1 MDQTRWARPGKEE
14 WAQAQG
20 AVQCGLGR
28 DKAKRPAASL
38 RCSASGWRA
47 VAVAVAV
54 ADAHQPLPVPKNAHP
69 LFLAGRRP
77 RGSHPPEG
85 NFFLPFFC
93 WTTLP
98 PSVMSESE
106 LAVIQPECF
115 DGSIQQV
122 EEEVAMYCPMIC
134 REIVQ
139 NGTGTSKN
147 HAIPL
152 PERVNPASLS
162 LILDYCRFHQVP
174 GRSNKERKSFDEKFV
189 RIDTERLCELTSA
202 ADSLQLKPLVDLTS
216 RALARIIEG
225 KTPEEIRDIFHLPD
239 DLTEEEKLEPLK
251 NINDDPRIRLLNRLY
266 AKKRKEL
273 QDRQKLKDVQ
283 VQEEQKD
290 ERSLDELLCYING
303 DGGSGGGKAAKSK
316 KKNKRRKDHAKNP
329 PKADF
334 ESVNKDGA
342 ACVVQC
348 KRDSGDISGLPC
360 QSPDM
365 QDDVEYAFEDADL
378 DDGLDPAMKEKLDR
392 EVEDF
397 ARRLNSA
404 YSERMH
410 LGQDRR
416 IESHIAS
423 NGSMQRFPGFN
434 HR

>member
-1 MDQTRWARPGKEE
+1 
-14 WAQAQG
+14 
-20 AVQCGLGR
+20 
-28 DKAKRPAASL
+28 
-38 RCSASGWRA
+38 
-47 VAVAVAV
+47 
-54 ADAHQPLPVPKNAHP
+54 
-69 LFLAGRRP
+69 
-77 RGSHPPEG
+77 
-85 NFFLPFFC
+85 
-93 WTTLP
+93 
-98 PSVMSESE
+98 MSETE
-106 LAVIQPECF
+106 LAVIKPEQALKTYIWLQCF

-122 EEEVAMYCPMIC
+122 EEEVAMFCPMIC
-134 REIVQ
+134 REIVK
-139 NGTGTSKN
+139 NGTGSSKN
-147 HAIPL
+147 HAIAL

-273 QDRQKLKDVQ
+273 QERQKLKDVQ

-290 ERSLDELLCYING
+290 ERSLDELLCFING
-303 DGGSGGGKAAKSK
+303 DGGSGGGKTAKSK
-316 KKNKRRKDHAKNP
+316 KKNKRRKDQAKNP
-329 PKADF
+329 PKADS
-334 ESVNKDGA
+334 EPVNKEHVTPCKVDG
-342 ACVVQC
+342 
-348 KRDSGDISGLPC
+348 GNISRLPC

-365 QDDVEYAFEDADL
+365 QDDVEDPFEDADL
-378 DDGLDPAMKEKLDR
+378 DDGLDPAMKEELDR

-397 ARRLNSA
+397 ARRLNSVWP
-404 YSERMH
+404 ERMH

-416 IESHIAS
+416 IESHIGG
-423 NGSMQRFPGFN
+423 NGSLQRFPGFN